1 MKKLFL
7 TLAAVC
13 MSMGMAG
20 AFAADEMMKKDE
32 MSQDSMK
39 KDHMAPTTKKKSK
52 AKKDAMG
59 HDSMGKKDAMG
70 HDAMGKDKM

>member
-1 MKKLFL
+1 MKKLFPM
-7 TLAAVC
+7 LAAVC
-13 MSMGMAG
+13 MSVG
-20 AFAADEMMKKDE
+20 ATNVLAADEMMKKDE

-39 KDHMAPTTKKKSK
+39 KDHMAPTTKKKSR